1 VLPLQ
6 RRPIDSMHDS
16 KNIRCTL
23 FRWFKE
29 TSMLWK
35 GSKAPRLVVYTLGLM
50 IGNAAQ
56 AQSSVT
62 LFGVLD
68 AGLLYTSKT
77 LDPVSGQNAGKQ
89 FSMIDGGEYYSQ
101 FGIVG
106 SEDIGGGYK
115 AKFRLVSGIS
125 IANGVLAHCNG
136 NLFGCEAWVG
146 IAGPPGEIKLG
157 LQFSPFFLAVYDS
170 DPRSLSLF
178 GSGAVPLV
186 DTVLGTGI
194 FNANSMSYS
203 SPVLSGLQAS
213 VLYAFGGEAGNFQA
227 GRQYSARIKYQL
239 GGLTINAAFFDGN
252 GGGTAQTPIPTTLQY
267 EGRMLGV
274 GYQFG
279 SLTAKASFV
288 NYKVAGSFN
297 NNVYG
302 GGVTWY
308 VMPTLDVNGGVW
320 VTSDRNH
327 TANHSVLAALGTD
340 YFLSKATTL
349 YAQVGMVN
357 NHGAMNT
364 GLSLTGAM
372 YEVVGTSIGAVLGV
386 RHTF

>member
-1 VLPLQ
+1 MS
-6 RRPIDSMHDS
+6 R
-16 KNIRCTL
+16 
-23 FRWFKE
+23 
-29 TSMLWK
+29 K
-35 GSKAPRLVVYTLGLM
+35 GNKAPGLALCA
-50 IGNAAQ
+50 IGLLMGNTAQ

-68 AGLLYTSKT
+68 GGLLYTSKT
-77 LDPVSGQNAGKQ
+77 LDPKTGQNAGKQ
-89 FSMIDGGEYYSQ
+89 FSMIDGGSYYSQ
-101 FGIVG
+101 FGLVG
-106 SEDIGGGYK
+106 TEDLGGGYK
-115 AKFRLVSGIS
+115 AKFRLVSGLN
-125 IANGVLAHCNG
+125 IATGGLFHCNG
-136 NLFGCEAWVG
+136 NLFGCEAWIG
-146 IAGPPGEIKLG
+146 MEGPPGELKLG
-157 LQFSPFFLAVYDS
+157 LQYSPFFLAVYDS

-178 GSGAVPLV
+178 GSGAIPLV
-186 DTVLGTGI
+186 DNVLGTGL
-194 FNANSMSYS
+194 FNANAVSYT
-203 SPVLSGLQAS
+203 SPVLGGLQAS
-213 VLYAFGGEAGNFQA
+213 VLYAFGGQAGNFQA
-227 GRQYSARIKYQL
+227 GRQYSARLRYQL
-239 GGLTINAAFFDGN
+239 GGLSINAAIYDGN
-252 GGGTAQTPIPTTLQY
+252 SGGTAQTPVPTTVQY
-267 EGRMLGV
+267 EGRMVGV

-302 GGVTWY
+302 GGLTWF

-364 GLSLTGAM
+364 GLSVTGAL
-372 YEVVGTSIGAVLGV
+372 YGVPGTSVGAVIGI
-386 RHTF
+386 RPTIA

>member
-1 VLPLQ
+1 M
-6 RRPIDSMHDS
+6 S
-16 KNIRCTL
+16 
-23 FRWFKE
+23 WKE
-29 TSMLWK
+29 
-35 GSKAPRLVVYTLGLM
+35 SKAPGLALCALGLLVAD
-50 IGNAAQ
+50 AAR

-77 LDPVSGQNAGKQ
+77 LDPITGQNAGKQ

-101 FGIVG
+101 FGMVG
-106 SEDIGGGYK
+106 TEDLGGGYK
-115 AKFRLVSGIS
+115 AKFRLVSGFS
-125 IANGVLAHCNG
+125 LGNGGLLHCNG

-146 IAGPPGEIKLG
+146 IGGPPGEIKLG

-178 GSGAVPLV
+178 GSGSVPLV
-186 DTVLGTGI
+186 DNVLGTGI
-194 FNANSMSYS
+194 FNANSISYT

-213 VLYAFGGEAGNFQA
+213 VLYAFGGQAGNFQA
-227 GRQYSARIKYQL
+227 GRQYSARLRYQL
-239 GGLTINAAFFDGN
+239 GGLTVNAAFYDGN
-252 GGGTAQTPIPTTLQY
+252 SGGTAQTPIPTSVQY
-267 EGRMLGV
+267 EGRMLSV

-327 TANHSVLAALGTD
+327 TANHSVLAAFGTD

-349 YAQVGMVN
+349 YAQMGMVN

-364 GLSLTGAM
+364 GLALTGAM
-372 YEVVGTSIGAVLGV
+372 YEVAGTTVGAVVGI